1 MTLNF
6 FKIQVLTLLTSITV
20 SAQEINIDSLKQQIK
35 TELKQ
40 ELQQEKE
47 GKRLLKWQHFN
58 LRGYGAVNYYNND
71 FDTNPNEKNKIDPE
85 RLNLYL
91 DYHFNSKIAL
101 KTEIEFEHGG
111 TGSTI
116 ELEAFEEGG
125 EFEQEI
131 ESGGEVKL
139 EQIYI
144 DFKIKP
150 YLNVKAGRF
159 KVQFGLAQNLDT
171 PDEYF
176 TSYRPEM
183 ENQLLPLG
191 WYETGIDIYGSFWKG
206 KLKYHVAFVNGLDGT
221 GFNSQNFIRDGHQT
235 RFEMMNAE
243 NFAITTRLDYKF
255 GKHKNTFVG
264 FSTYYGNSSGN
275 RPKNDIDVDA
285 FVTMLEGHLSYNEHP
300 FRLATTAIWGNL
312 RNSDI
317 VSFFNANLS
326 NNLGVKRT
334 PVAKNA
340 FGFSAEFGYDI
351 LPHLIQN
358 PKQMMLYP
366 FVRYDFYDT
375 MHKVEQGI
383 TDNPRWE
390 RNVVT
395 GGFNWFVHPKIIVK
409 AHYSER
415 RLGSKNLDLVTGE
428 ESGGNQ
434 VDKIFSTGIG
444 FTF

>member
-1 MTLNF
+1 MKSKLLLLLVF
-6 FKIQVLTLLTSITV
+6 FYCQSVFS
-20 SAQEINIDSLKQQIK
+20 QNINIDSLKQQIK

-40 ELQQEKE
+40 ELLE
-47 GKRLLKWQHFN
+47 GKNSNKRLLKWRNFS
-58 LRGYGAVNYYNND
+58 LRGYGAINYYNND
-71 FDTNPNEKNKIDPE
+71 FDTNPNQKDQIDPE

-91 DYHFNSKIAL
+91 DYYFTDKFAL

-111 TGSTI
+111 TGSTL
-116 ELEAFEEGG
+116 ELEPFEEGG

-139 EQIYI
+139 EQVHI

-150 YLNVKAGRF
+150 HFNVKAGRF
-159 KVQFGLAQNLDT
+159 KLQFGLAQNLDT

-191 WYETGIDIYGSFWKG
+191 WYESGINIYGELLKG
-206 KLKYHVAFVNGLDGT
+206 KIRYFVAFVNGLDGT

-235 RFEMMNAE
+235 RFELMNAE
-243 NFAITTRLDYKF
+243 NFATSTRLDYKF

-264 FSTYYGNSSGN
+264 FSTYHGNTSGN
-275 RPKNDIDVDA
+275 RPKTDIDVDA
-285 FVTMLEGHLSYNEHP
+285 YLTLLEGHISYNEHP

-312 RNSDI
+312 ENSDI
-317 VSFFNANLS
+317 VSFFNASLS
-326 NNLGVKRT
+326 NNLGVRRT
-334 PVAKNA
+334 PVAGNA
-340 FGFSAEFGYDI
+340 FGFSAEVGYDI
-351 LPHLIQN
+351 LPHIVSS

-375 MHKVEQGI
+375 MSDVEQGI

-390 RNVVT
+390 RNVIT
-395 GGFNWFVHPKIIVK
+395 GGLNWFIHPQIILK
-409 AHYSER
+409 AHYSQR
-415 RLGSKNLDLVTGE
+415 KLGSKHLDQVTGKQLLN
-428 ESGGNQ
+428 NQ
-434 VDKIFSTGIG
+434 LDKIFSIGIG
-444 FTF
+444 FTL